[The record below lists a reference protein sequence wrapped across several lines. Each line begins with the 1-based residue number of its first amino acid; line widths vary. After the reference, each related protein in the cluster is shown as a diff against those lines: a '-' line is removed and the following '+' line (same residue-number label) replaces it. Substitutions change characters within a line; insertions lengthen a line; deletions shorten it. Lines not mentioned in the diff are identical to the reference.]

1 MLYFKNQINVKKT
14 KPDDE
19 NVKDRTSQS
28 EDEGETV
35 RLCKCRV
42 QPGLLNQQSLVFFFL
57 LFPNFLA
64 VQSDMQ
70 DLSSPA
76 RDRTFTLFQWKPDVL
91 TPGPPGKPQYFFIF

>member
-1 MLYFKNQINVKKT
+1 MSGPTWAFKPAVLSI
-14 KPDDE
+14 
-19 NVKDRTSQS
+19 
-28 EDEGETV
+28 
-35 RLCKCRV
+35 
-42 QPGLLNQQSLVFFFL
+42 FFL